1 MIFVRGAEMNV
12 AAGIREFSVATPSA
26 IAVIDGER
34 TLNYVT
40 LNERVNRVA
49 NMLLGAGVFP
59 GHPVAFVCGNR
70 LEYPEVAA
78 GCARAGLPL
87 VPINPRLTSREIM
100 YQVQHSGAQAIIFDV
115 ALADTVV
122 PCIEGSELK
131 LVLAIDGGTAA
142 PDYEIA
148 LGKARTSDPGIS
160 VKETDP
166 FCIAY
171 TSGTTGRPKGV
182 LISHRCRCLT
192 FYCSAIEWGLSPG
205 RTTVAVAPLYHGAGF
220 AFAFAALHTGGK
232 VAMLRH
238 FDPENLLSIID
249 KVGAQTLFLVPTHAR
264 MLQALGDD
272 AIRRSPLDTLETLY
286 FNAAPLPQELKNWL
300 MGILPDIR
308 LHELY
313 GSTELG
319 VVTDLRPEDQTRKTA
334 CVGPPW
340 FMTEIKILGTDGQQ
354 VQPGEKGEL
363 YSRSPFLMNG
373 YLNDDAATRECSTD
387 DGYVS
392 AGDVAT
398 IDEDGY
404 VYILDRTKDMIIS
417 GGVNVYPREIEEV
430 LIGNPQVVDVA
441 VIGEKSAK
449 WGEQVSAFIVV
460 AGGRELD
467 TAALQEYCGQ
477 SLAGFKIPRIWRVV
491 NEIPRNTAGKILKS
505 ELRIRAEQLSTL
517 QLPTD

>member
-1 MIFVRGAEMNV
+1 MNV
-12 AAGIREFSVATPSA
+12 ASGIREFSVATPSA
-26 IAVIDGER
+26 IAIIDGER
-34 TLNYVT
+34 TLNYAT
-40 LNERVNRVA
+40 LNERVNGVA
-49 NMLLGAGVFP
+49 NMLLDAGVLP

-87 VPINPRLTSREIM
+87 VPINPRLTSSEIM
-100 YQVQHSGAQAIIFDV
+100 YQVQHSGAQAIIFDA
-115 ALADTVV
+115 ALATTVI
-122 PCIEGSELK
+122 PSIEGSESK

-142 PDYEIA
+142 LDYETA
-148 LGKARTSDPGIS
+148 LGKARTSDPGIR

-192 FYCSAIEWGLSPG
+192 FYCGAIEWGLGPG
-205 RTTVAVAPLYHGAGF
+205 RATVAVAPLYHGAGF

-238 FDPENLLSIID
+238 FDPEDLLSIID

-272 AIRRSPLDTLETLY
+272 VIRQSPLDTLETLY

-300 MGILPDIR
+300 LGILPGIR

-319 VVTDLRPEDQTRKTA
+319 VVTNLRPEDQTSKIA

-340 FMTEIKILGTDGQQ
+340 FMTELKILGADGQQ
-354 VQPGEKGEL
+354 VQPGEAGEL
-363 YSRSPFLMNG
+363 YSRSPFLMIG

-417 GGVNVYPREIEEV
+417 GGVNVSPREIEEV
-430 LIGNPQVVDVA
+430 LIGNPHVVDVA
-441 VIGEKSAK
+441 VIGEKSAQ
-449 WGEQVSAFIVV
+449 WGEQVTAFIVAV
-460 AGGRELD
+460 GGQDID
-467 TAALQEYCGQ
+467 TAALQEYCRQ
-477 SLAGFKIPRIWRVV
+477 SLAGFKIPRVWRVV
-491 NEIPRNTAGKILKS
+491 NEIPRGREDTQIRTANPRGATIYHPAPN
-505 ELRIRAEQLSTL
+505 R
-517 QLPTD
+517 